1 MDADAQL
8 PVHTVPY
15 GTDSSLRFFQAL
27 RARLPSSYPSGIE
40 EVTFQRL
47 VLRNDQMT
55 ETTNSD
61 EIKLAEHV
69 AQGMLAQDAMSRA
82 LGITIVE
89 IRPGYARLKMTVRSD
104 MSNSHSICH
113 GGAIFTLADSAFAF
127 ACNSYNRSTVASGGS
142 IDFVTPARIGDEL
155 TAEATERALPG
166 RLGLYDV
173 TVTNQSGQPIAFFR
187 GRSYRVTGET
197 IKEFKELQEFR
208 SSE

>member
-1 MDADAQL
+1 
-8 PVHTVPY
+8 
-15 GTDSSLRFFQAL
+15 
-27 RARLPSSYPSGIE
+27 
-40 EVTFQRL
+40 
-47 VLRNDQMT
+47 MT
-55 ETTNSD
+55 EPTKTE
-61 EIKLAEHV
+61 EIRLAERV

-82 LGITIVE
+82 LGISIVE
-89 IRPGYARLKMTVRSD
+89 VRPGYACLKMTVRAD

-173 TVTNQSGQPIAFFR
+173 TVTDQSGRPIAYFR

-197 IKEFKELQEFR
+197 VKELQEFR
-208 SSE
+208 SSGVQNESRA

>member
-1 MDADAQL
+1 
-8 PVHTVPY
+8 
-15 GTDSSLRFFQAL
+15 
-27 RARLPSSYPSGIE
+27 
-40 EVTFQRL
+40 
-47 VLRNDQMT
+47 
-55 ETTNSD
+55 
-61 EIKLAEHV
+61 
-69 AQGMLAQDAMSRA
+69 
-82 LGITIVE
+82 
-89 IRPGYARLKMTVRSD
+89 

-173 TVTNQSGQPIAFFR
+173 TVTDQSGHPIAFFR

-197 IKEFKELQEFR
+197 VTLRE
-208 SSE
+208 

>member
-1 MDADAQL
+1 
-8 PVHTVPY
+8 
-15 GTDSSLRFFQAL
+15 
-27 RARLPSSYPSGIE
+27 
-40 EVTFQRL
+40 
-47 VLRNDQMT
+47 MT
-55 ETTNSD
+55 EPTKAD
-61 EIKLAEHV
+61 DIKLAERV

-82 LGITIVE
+82 LGISIVE
-89 IRPGYARLKMTVRSD
+89 VRPGYARLKMTVRAD

-173 TVTNQSGQPIAFFR
+173 TVTDQAGRPIAFFR
-187 GRSYRVTGET
+187 GRSYRITGET
-197 IKEFKELQEFR
+197 VQNSKSQIADSK
-208 SSE
+208 